1 MASKRP
7 PAANTNHPDPLS
19 ALMVAAQ
26 RGDAAAYRRL
36 LTDITPPLR
45 SFLRTRFFSRDH
57 IDDVVQEI
65 LLAIHAVRHT
75 YNPEQP
81 FKNWMYGI
89 ARHKMI
95 DYMRKLGRQNANE
108 INDEELETFLADRAN
123 NPEEALSGKDVQRA
137 LTRLPEKQR
146 QILLLVKVE
155 GYSMAETAQKLGM
168 TETAVKVTA
177 HRAYKKMKEWLIEYG
192 YS

>member
-1 MASKRP
+1 
-7 PAANTNHPDPLS
+7 
-19 ALMVAAQ
+19 MVAAQ
-26 RGDAAAYRRL
+26 DGDAASYRRL
-36 LTDITPPLR
+36 LTEITPSIK
-45 SFLRTRFFSRDH
+45 SFLRTRFFSASH
-57 IDDVVQEI
+57 IDDVCQEI
-65 LLAIHAVRHT
+65 LLGIHSARHT

-108 INDEELETFLADRAN
+108 INDEELETFLADKTN
-123 NPEEALSGKDVQRA
+123 NPEEALSGKDIEKA
-137 LTRLPEKQR
+137 LTKLPARQR
-146 QILLLVKVE
+146 QVLLLVKVE